1 MSMIK
6 KSDAR
11 GENAFIS
18 EEKFRGNITSS
29 GSNQF
34 GFLEG
39 DVFGLSKLYWVMMGA
54 SGGAVGILVVMLCV
68 IKCLCKTDSESRNA
82 PSGTT
87 IVNNTIVTSQTDP
100 PTNISRSFRDSFRR
114 KKRRTEDF
122 QMENPPTYVEAE
134 KDGKNERSLEN
145 KGRKKTLAEQ
155 QSALPL

>member
-1 MSMIK
+1 M
-6 KSDAR
+6 
-11 GENAFIS
+11 
-18 EEKFRGNITSS
+18 
-29 GSNQF
+29 
-34 GFLEG
+34 
-39 DVFGLSKLYWVMMGA
+39 
-54 SGGAVGILVVMLCV
+54 